1 MKRIIVSLIH
11 VALVALTF
19 LSVARGQNLDYYVDS
34 DFELLPIPPELVPY
48 QIVPLDPVPDCR
60 LEMGVELIYPQSLM
74 SMPEPQK
81 EETLQI
87 IYQRVAFEI
96 SNPEKSAGLF
106 QIDGRM
112 YHLVRIPYT
121 GGLLQDFGGGN
132 DSLLFGIY
140 GCHCFDG
147 MYLYNDIG

>member
-1 MKRIIVSLIH
+1 MNKKTKALIISMIPKWLA
-11 VALVALTF
+11 VAIILVLVVYNFAG
-19 LSVARGQNLDYYVDS
+19 GQDIDYYVNS
-34 DFELLPIPPELVPY
+34 EFELKGNPPELVPY

-60 LEMGVELIYPQSLM
+60 LEMGIELIYPQAIM
-74 SMPEPQK
+74 NMPEPQK

-106 QIDGRM
+106 QVDGRM

-121 GGLLQDFGGGN
+121 GASTRFWGWE
-132 DSLLFGIY
+132 
-140 GCHCFDG
+140 
-147 MYLYNDIG
+147 

>member
-1 MKRIIVSLIH
+1 MVSLIH
-11 VALVALTF
+11 VILVALTF
-19 LSVARGQNLDYYVDS
+19 LSVARGQGLDYYVDS

-60 LEMGVELIYPQSLM
+60 LEMGIELIYPQAIM
-74 SMPEPQK
+74 NMPEPQK

-96 SNPEKSAGLF
+96 SNPDKTAGLF
-106 QIDGRM
+106 QVDGRM

-121 GGLLQDFGGGN
+121 GASRNFWGWK
-132 DSLLFGIY
+132 
-140 GCHCFDG
+140 
-147 MYLYNDIG
+147 

>member
-1 MKRIIVSLIH
+1 MKRTTISIIHLIIV
-11 VALVALTF
+11 VLTF
-19 LSVARGQNLDYYVDS
+19 VSVLRGQNLDYYVDS

-60 LEMGVELIYPQSLM
+60 LEMGIELIYPQSLM

-121 GGLLQDFGGGN
+121 GASTRFWGWE
-132 DSLLFGIY
+132 
-140 GCHCFDG
+140 
-147 MYLYNDIG
+147 

>member
-1 MKRIIVSLIH
+1 MKKITISLIH
-11 VALVALTF
+11 VIIVALTF
-19 LSVARGQNLDYYVDS
+19 MSVIRGQNLDYYVDS

-96 SNPEKSAGLF
+96 SNPDKSAGLF

-121 GGLLQDFGGGN
+121 GASTRFWGWE
-132 DSLLFGIY
+132 
-140 GCHCFDG
+140 
-147 MYLYNDIG
+147 

>member
-1 MKRIIVSLIH
+1 VKRITISVIHLIIVAI
-11 VALVALTF
+11 TF
-19 LSVARGQNLDYYVDS
+19 LSVIRGQNLDYYVDS
-34 DFELLPIPPELVPY
+34 NFELLPIPPELVPY

-60 LEMGVELIYPQSLM
+60 LEMGIELIYPQSIM
-74 SMPEPQK
+74 NMPEPQK

-106 QIDGRM
+106 QVDGRM

-121 GGLLQDFGGGN
+121 GASNRFWGWE
-132 DSLLFGIY
+132 
-140 GCHCFDG
+140 
-147 MYLYNDIG
+147 

>member
-11 VALVALTF
+11 VALVTLTF
-19 LSVARGQNLDYYVDS
+19 ISVVRGQNLDYYVDS

-60 LEMGVELIYPQSLM
+60 LEMGVELIFPQAIM
-74 SMPEPQK
+74 NMPEPQK

-96 SNPEKSAGLF
+96 SNPDKSAGLF

-121 GGLLQDFGGGN
+121 GASTRFWGWE
-132 DSLLFGIY
+132 
-140 GCHCFDG
+140 
-147 MYLYNDIG
+147 

>member
-1 MKRIIVSLIH
+1 MKKTTLSIIHLI
-11 VALVALTF
+11 VVVLTF
-19 LSVARGQNLDYYVDS
+19 VSVLRGQNLDYYTDS
-34 DFELLPIPPELVPY
+34 NFELLPIPPELVPY

-60 LEMGVELIYPQSLM
+60 LEMGIELIFPQAIM
-74 SMPEPQK
+74 NMPEPQK

-106 QIDGRM
+106 QVDGRM

-121 GGLLQDFGGGN
+121 GASTRFWGWE
-132 DSLLFGIY
+132 
-140 GCHCFDG
+140 
-147 MYLYNDIG
+147 

>member
-1 MKRIIVSLIH
+1 MKRITAISIIH
-11 VALVALTF
+11 VILVTLTF
-19 LSVARGQNLDYYVDS
+19 ISVARGQNLDYYVDT

-60 LEMGVELIYPQSLM
+60 LEMGIELIYPQAIM
-74 SMPEPQK
+74 NMPEPQK

-106 QIDGRM
+106 QVDGRM

-121 GGLLQDFGGGN
+121 GASIRYWGWE
-132 DSLLFGIY
+132 
-140 GCHCFDG
+140 
-147 MYLYNDIG
+147 